1 MIQNIVFDMGGV
13 LIDFDSKRYVS
24 RAVSDPEDA
33 ELLRQELF
41 LSEEWAHTDRGDITY
56 PQVEAAVCKRL
67 PPRLHEAVHQ
77 VLNGW
82 MLDIPP
88 IPGIEDLVQDLKKA
102 GYRIYLLSNTCS
114 GFHTFR
120 KRIPALQWF
129 DGIFASADWH
139 LVKPEPEIYRTFFSH
154 FGLVPGECLFIDG
167 FPLNIEAAARQGMAG
182 FVFHGDVKRLRI
194 FLSEQGIL

>member
-13 LIDFDSKRYVS
+13 LIDFDSRRYVS
-24 RAVSDPEDA
+24 QAVSDPEDA

-41 LSEEWAHTDRGDITY
+41 VSEEWAHTDRGDMTY
-56 PQVEAAVCKRL
+56 PQVEAAVCRRL

-82 MLDIPP
+82 MSDIPP
-88 IPGIEDLVQDLKKA
+88 VPGTEALVQDLKKA

-114 GFHTFR
+114 AFHTFR

-129 DGIFASADWH
+129 DGVFASADWH
-139 LVKPEPEIYRTFFSH
+139 LVKPEPEIYRAFFSH
-154 FGLVPGECLFIDG
+154 FGLVPGECLFIDD
-167 FPLNIEAAARQGMAG
+167 FPLNIEAAARQGMPG
-182 FVFHGDVKRLRI
+182 FVFHGDVKRLRV